1 MKKYINIKNLIIL
14 AVGLVIF
21 HFAVGLAISPML
33 STLIIDTI
41 NKEANTKIYIK
52 QINVWPMTLS
62 LSIKDLKIFDPDKED
77 TRIIGV
83 SDTSVRLSALGL
95 LSKRLV
101 VSSISMNGA
110 QIDLEGTSDG
120 TFNIQKLAR
129 QKSDTRSRP
138 GIFDIIKGKQD
149 WFSRAYNLLKK
160 KVNKPQQQAQ
170 AKKEKITKDVASLP
184 KGRRVHFKT
193 AAGRYVF
200 QVGSIAVSD
209 LSIKLKSQ
217 DGRQIDI
224 DRATASI
231 GNFGFDPELGMQL
244 SRFDL
249 SGAVGTRKEP
259 TGNKAGRLVFHYS
272 ESVSGKNDK
281 SVFDI
286 KVKDV
291 DLDAVRFIY
300 ESSLPVDVVKG
311 MLDLDSRTDIVN
323 GSIDSRNSLS
333 LSDHELKAKGLA
345 LLSGGFMPAP
355 MICENLNKISPVKL
369 NFAITG
375 TVDKPEFSG
384 FMKSLS
390 ELIKTGL
397 IEPGKEDITKTVGS
411 LLGL

>member
-1 MKKYINIKNLIIL
+1 MKKYFNIKNLIIL
-14 AVGLVIF
+14 VVGLVIF

-33 STLIIDTI
+33 STFIIDAI

-52 QINVWPMTLS
+52 QVNVWPMTLS

-83 SDTSVRLSALGL
+83 SDTSVRLSVLGL

-101 VSSISMNGA
+101 ISSIAMNAA

-129 QKSDTRSRP
+129 QKSDTRPRP

-149 WFSRAYNLLKK
+149 WFSRAYGLLKN
-160 KVNKPQQQAQ
+160 KVKTHQAKQQAQ
-170 AKKEKITKDVASLP
+170 AKKEEVTKDVSSLP

-193 AAGRYVF
+193 ASGRYVL
-200 QVGSIAVSD
+200 QVGNMAVSG
-209 LSIKLKSQ
+209 LSIKLKAQ

-224 DRATASI
+224 DKATASI
-231 GNFGFDPELGMQL
+231 GNFAFDPELGMQL
-244 SRFDL
+244 KRFDL
-249 SGAVGTRKEP
+249 SGAVVTRKVSADN
-259 TGNKAGRLVFHYS
+259 TAGRLVFHYN

-286 KVKDV
+286 KVKNV

-300 ESSLPVDVVKG
+300 EDSLPVEVVKG

-333 LSDHELKAKGLA
+333 LSDHELKAKGFA
-345 LLSGGFMPAP
+345 FLSGGFMPAP
-355 MICENLNKISPVKL
+355 MICENLNKMNPVKL

-390 ELIKTGL
+390 EAI
-397 IEPGKEDITKTVGS
+397 GS
-411 LLGL
+411 IFKL